1 MRIAI
6 INHDD
11 FSIWTFRRALIARLV
26 AEGHEVDVLCG
37 RGPYIDRILDLGVT
51 WIPMEMPRFITPVE
65 DARWIWRLWRMFR
78 RGRYD
83 LVHLFQNK
91 IIVYGA
97 VTARLAG
104 VKRICASSTGIGY
117 ITNDIPGFR
126 NRVVAAITRTLYRI
140 AMPRIDK
147 VLFQNE
153 YDRDHLVA
161 AGYVRASR
169 TVLVRGSGVSLD
181 EFAADRIDP
190 AAAARIAERIGD
202 KGRRIVVA
210 MVARAVLTKGVA
222 EFIEASRLLE
232 QRRPGRALFLLW
244 GDVEADNPE
253 TLTPEQLREAEHA
266 GFRWM
271 GWCDTVREALDAA
284 DIAALPSYR
293 EGTPRS
299 MLEAMAMA
307 KPIVTTRAPGCE
319 ALVDEGRNGFL
330 VPVQDGVALADAI
343 ETLVADAGLRRDCGA
358 ASREKCRA
366 EFSDEIVVSRILS
379 DLYEIGTAE
388 SPRAK
393 IRLGGAAEAEA

>member
-26 AEGHEVDVLCG
+26 ADGHEVDVLCG
-37 RGPYIDRILDLGVT
+37 RGPYIDRILELGVT

-65 DARWIWRLWRMFR
+65 DVKWIWKLWRMFR

-91 IIVYGA
+91 VIVYGA
-97 VTARLAG
+97 VTAWLAG
-104 VKRICASSTGIGY
+104 VRRICASSTGIGY
-117 ITNDIPGFR
+117 ITNDIPGLK
-126 NRVVAAITRTLYRI
+126 NRIVAAITRTLYRI

-161 AGYVRASR
+161 AGYVAADD

-181 EFAADRIDP
+181 EYAPDRIDGQ
-190 AAAARIAERIGD
+190 AAAKIAERLGPTQ
-202 KGRRIVVA
+202 GRVVIA

-232 QRRPGRALFLLW
+232 ARLPGRALCVLW
-244 GDVEADNPE
+244 GDIEADNPE
-253 TLTPEQLREAEHA
+253 TLTPEDLRAAEHP

-271 GWCDTVREALDAA
+271 GWCDTVREALAA
-284 DIAALPSYR
+284 CDVAALPSYR

-307 KPIVTTRAPGCE
+307 KPVVTTRAPGCE
-319 ALVDEGRNGFL
+319 ALVDEGRNGYL
-330 VPVQDGVALADAI
+330 VPVQDGSALADAL
-343 ETLVADAGLRRDCGA
+343 EKLVADAPRRAAFGM

-379 DLYEIGTAE
+379 DLYEIVP
-388 SPRAK
+388 PRPLPPVA
-393 IRLGGAAEAEA
+393 RPLEAAAGA

>member
-26 AEGHEVDVLCG
+26 ADGHQVDVLCG
-37 RGPYIDRILDLGVT
+37 RGPYIDRILELGVT
-51 WIPMEMPRFITPVE
+51 WVPMEMPRFITPVE
-65 DARWIWRLWRMFR
+65 DVKWIWRLWRMFR

-91 IIVYGA
+91 VIVYGA
-97 VTARLAG
+97 VTAWLAG
-104 VKRICASSTGIGY
+104 VGRICASSTGIGY
-117 ITNDIPGFR
+117 ITNDIPGFK
-126 NRVVAAITRTLYRI
+126 NRIVATITRALYRI

-161 AGYVRASR
+161 AGYVAAPD

-181 EFAADRIDP
+181 EYAPDRTDR
-190 AAAARIAERIGD
+190 AAAAKIAGRLGD
-202 KGRRIVVA
+202 TQGRVVIA

-232 QRRPGRALFLLW
+232 ARQPGRALCVLW

-253 TLTPEQLREAEHA
+253 TLTPEDLRAAEHA

-271 GWCDTVREALDAA
+271 GWCDTVREALAA
-284 DIAALPSYR
+284 CDIAALPSYR

-307 KPIVTTRAPGCE
+307 KPVVTTRAPGCE
-319 ALVDEGRNGFL
+319 ALVDEARNGYL
-330 VPVQDGVALADAI
+330 VPVQDGSALADAL
-343 ETLVADAGLRRDCGA
+343 EKLVTDAPQRTAFGI

-379 DLYEIGTAE
+379 DLYEISSALTQPPAARPVE
-388 SPRAK
+388 LVA
-393 IRLGGAAEAEA
+393 GA